1 MKPFLFTLVLAATA
15 LLMGCVAPG
24 PDYTAFR
31 EHRPSSILVLPPV
44 NGTLDMKATPA
55 VLSAAV
61 APLAEAG
68 YYVIPVT
75 TMMET
80 FHRNGMR
87 EPEEIQAIPADK
99 LIEFFGAD
107 AVLYISVEKYG
118 TNYKIID
125 SVVEITA
132 EAVLVDLRTGTP
144 LWENRVK
151 QSISST
157 AGNGPLASL
166 IGALVSQIVNTAS
179 DKAWPAS
186 QQAVNLL
193 INDQKRGVIAGPRL
207 EAVKAERR

>member
-1 MKPFLFTLVLAATA
+1 MKPFLFTLVLAATVIFT
-15 LLMGCVAPG
+15 GCVAPG

-80 FHRNGMR
+80 FYRNGMR
-87 EPEEIQAIPADK
+87 EPEEIQAIPPAK

-107 AVLYISVEKYG
+107 AALYISIEKYG

-132 EAVLVDLRTGTP
+132 KATLVDLRTGIS

-151 QSISST
+151 ESISSVST
-157 AGNGPLASL
+157 STLL
-166 IGALVSQIVNTAS
+166 VGALISAAVNQIINTTS

-186 QQAVNLL
+186 QQALNLL
-193 INDQKRGVIAGPRL
+193 INDQKRGPRL
-207 EAVKAERR
+207 EALKAERR

>member
-1 MKPFLFTLVLAATA
+1 MKSFLFILVLGATA
-15 LLMGCVAPG
+15 LLTGCVAPG

-31 EHRPSSILVLPPV
+31 EHRPSSILVLPPI
-44 NGTLDMKATPA
+44 NESLDMKATPA

-75 TMMET
+75 TMMEV
-80 FHRNGMR
+80 FYRNGIR
-87 EPEEIQAIPADK
+87 EPEQIQAVSHDK

-107 AVLYISVEKYG
+107 AALYISIEKYG

-132 EAVLVDLRTGTP
+132 QALLVDLRTGTP

-166 IGALVSQIVNTAS
+166 IGALVSQIANTVS
-179 DKAWPAS
+179 DRAWPAS

-193 INDQKRGVIAGPRL
+193 INDPKRGVIAGPRL
-207 EAVKAERR
+207 EALKAERR